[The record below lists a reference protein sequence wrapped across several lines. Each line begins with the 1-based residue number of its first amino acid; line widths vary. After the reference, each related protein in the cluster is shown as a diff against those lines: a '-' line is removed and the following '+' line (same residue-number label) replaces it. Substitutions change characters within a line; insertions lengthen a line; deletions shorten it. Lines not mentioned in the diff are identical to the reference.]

1 MVWGMISSEGVGPL
15 VRIYG
20 RVNAETYKQLLQQ
33 HVIESLRLSPNQPSI
48 FMQDNAPC
56 HKAKKVISYLEE
68 EEIRVMDWPAQS
80 PDLNP
85 IENVWKM
92 IGERAQTRN
101 PQNQNHLWDLL
112 KEEWEKIN
120 PEFCKKL
127 IQSCGRRC
135 SEVIKNKGMFTK
147 Y

>member
-1 MVWGMISSEGVGPL
+1 MISSEGVGPL

-56 HKAKKVISYLEE
+56 HKAKKVISYLKE

-101 PQNQNHLWDLL
+101 PQNQNH
-112 KEEWEKIN
+112 
-120 PEFCKKL
+120 
-127 IQSCGRRC
+127 
-135 SEVIKNKGMFTK
+135 
-147 Y
+147 